1 MKSTFRLG
9 RLGLEGSAVGNLRG
23 SYRRKQGTR
32 AGAKPAVCLVAFAI
46 LVTSG
51 ACSTTKAYQPFNS
64 VDHLH
69 GRYVELAGPEIA
81 ERIEVPFQLD
91 PEILALVDSRV
102 GRAGSEEWK
111 IEQILDFIFNW
122 RDLDYVQSPTRS
134 GTGTFEAGEG
144 NCLSFVNLFVGVS
157 RHVSLNPF
165 YVEVKDYNRWN
176 YREGMVVSHGHIV
189 AGMYVNGDLRTFDF
203 LPYRPKSYR
212 DFNPI
217 DDVKATA
224 HYYNNLG
231 AELLLEG
238 DVENALQ
245 LFEVA
250 VALAPDFVKALNN
263 LGVARHRLG
272 LTDEALQAYAK
283 GLELAPED
291 VPLLTNVARA
301 HQLRGETEKAEEY
314 LARIE
319 NLEHTNPFFFLYR
332 GELALHEGD
341 LQTALDYM
349 VKAFRRDS
357 GLPEVHL
364 GLVKV
369 YLALADM
376 ERVRHHLERALQLD
390 ATNQEARKYAL
401 MLFGPEGD
409 VNTE

>member
-1 MKSTFRLG
+1 MGTILSVHLTK
-9 RLGLEGSAVGNLRG
+9 LRI
-23 SYRRKQGTR
+23 RT
-32 AGAKPAVCLVAFAI
+32 GAKPEALSLALAALVLLVAFGGCSH
-46 LVTSG
+46 TS
-51 ACSTTKAYQPFNS
+51 TYRPFDS
-64 VDHLH
+64 VEHLR
-69 GRYVELAGPEIA
+69 GRYAELAGVPTA
-81 ERIEVPFQLD
+81 ERIEVPFELD

-122 RDLDYVQSPTRS
+122 RDLDYVQAPTRS
-134 GTGTFEAGEG
+134 GTGTFLAREG

-157 RHVSLNPF
+157 RHVGLNPF

-212 DFNPI
+212 DFNPV
-217 DDVKATA
+217 DDVKATS

-231 AELLLEG
+231 AELLLDG
-238 DVENALQ
+238 DVEGALD
-245 LFEVA
+245 LFQVA
-250 VALAPDFVKALNN
+250 VALAPDFVKAINN
-263 LGVARHRLG
+263 LGVALQRLG
-272 LTDEALQAYAK
+272 RTDEALEAYAR
-283 GLELAPED
+283 GLETDADD

-301 HQLRGETEKAEEY
+301 HQILGETEKAEEY

-319 NLEHTNPFFFLYR
+319 HLEHTNPFFFLYR
-332 GELALHEGD
+332 GELALHQGD

-376 ERVRHHLERALQLD
+376 ERVRYHIERALRLD

-401 MLFGPEGD
+401 MLLGPEGGVGSD
-409 VNTE
+409 